1 VGGTLGAIFVRLR
14 GGSLM
19 PQVLKAEVRE
29 RILGA
34 ALAAFARG
42 GYAATTMVDIAR
54 DAGVAVA
61 NVYRYYPS
69 KEELFEAAVPPE
81 LVQRF
86 DELLE
91 NSVRAHAHLAGV
103 ARPADEAAGRE
114 LLDFWIQHRLVVV
127 VLLGRSRGSI
137 HAEFGQRFV
146 ARLTSLS
153 ITEIRAAHPGV
164 VIPREAKLVL
174 EQIFE
179 NTRRMIGAILESCEE
194 EREIR
199 RSVAA
204 FRSYQVAGLGA
215 FARWLVADAARG

>member
-1 VGGTLGAIFVRLR
+1 
-14 GGSLM
+14 M

-29 RILGA
+29 RIVGA
-34 ALAAFARG
+34 ALAAFARR
-42 GYAATTMVDIAR
+42 GYAATTMNDIAR

-69 KEELFEAAVPPE
+69 KEELFEAVVPPS

-91 NSVRAHAHLAGV
+91 KSVRAHAHLAGL

-114 LLDFWIQHRLVVV
+114 LLEFWIQHRKVVV
-127 VLLGRSRGSI
+127 ILLERSRGSV

-146 ARLTSLS
+146 SRLVSLS
-153 ITEIRAAHPGV
+153 VAEIRAAHPGV
-164 VIPREAKLVL
+164 VVPREARLVL

-179 NTRRMIGAILESCEE
+179 NTRRMVGAILESCED
-194 EREIR
+194 ERDIR
-199 RSVAA
+199 RAVAA
-204 FRSYQVAGLGA
+204 FRSYQVAGLAA
-215 FARWLVADAARG
+215 FSRWLVADNAARG

>member
-1 VGGTLGAIFVRLR
+1 
-14 GGSLM
+14 M
-19 PQVLKAEVRE
+19 PQVQKPEVRE

-42 GYAATTMVDIAR
+42 GYAATTMQDIAR

-61 NVYRYYPS
+61 NVYRYYAS
-69 KEELFEAAVPPE
+69 KEELFEAAVPLA

-91 NSVRAHAHLAGV
+91 KSVRAHAHLAGA
-103 ARPADEAAGRE
+103 ARPTDEAAGRE

-127 VLLGRSRGSI
+127 ILLDRCRGST

-146 ARLTSLS
+146 SRLTSLS
-153 ITEIRAAHPGV
+153 LAEIRAAHPGIAV
-164 VIPREAKLVL
+164 PREARLVL

-179 NTRRMIGAILESCEE
+179 NTRRMIGAILESCQE

-204 FRSYQVAGLGA
+204 FRSYQVAGLAA
-215 FARWLVADAARG
+215 FSRWLAADAARG